1 MNYIKHL
8 TGFFDKV
15 MRDDRLNPSH
25 ISLYV
30 SLFQFWNVQRF
41 ANPISISRD
50 EVMRVSKIG
59 SKATYHKCM
68 KDLHNFNYLAYD
80 PSFNPFRGSLVTL
93 FNLEMPVSKVH
104 KQSRKLSKLVPP
116 SEQVLNTNQTSSK
129 QALVPSINSSNN
141 TNKLNKPNE
150 NEHSRKKIDS
160 EFNSDSAIV
169 NSPGAQQRK
178 KVAPK
183 KERAAEG
190 FIRPVL
196 LSVQAYFIE
205 NKWPV
210 LEAAKF
216 FNHYQSN
223 GWMVGNVPMQN
234 WQASADKW
242 ILNTK
247 NFDNG
252 KTERTTAS
260 GGNPQPG
267 NLHATA
273 GGKDYSE
280 PL

>member
-50 EVMRVSKIG
+50 EVMRISKIG

-68 KDLHNFNYLAYD
+68 KDLHNFSYLAYD

-116 SEQVLNTNQTSSK
+116 SEQALNTNQTSSK
-129 QALVPSINSSNN
+129 QALVPSINSLNK
-141 TNKLNKPNE
+141 TNKLNKTNE
-150 NEHSRKKIDS
+150 YGHARKNNDTT
-160 EFNSDSAIV
+160 SDSDSSTVDSTAEH
-169 NSPGAQQRK
+169 QRK

-183 KERAAEG
+183 KERSAEG
-190 FIRPVL
+190 FLRPVL
-196 LSVQAYFIE
+196 PAIEKYFADRS
-205 NKWPV
+205 WPAS
-210 LEAAKF
+210 EAQKF

-223 GWMVGNVPMQN
+223 GWLVGNVPMQD
-234 WQASADKW
+234 WQASSEKW
-242 ILNTK
+242 ILNAT
-247 NFDNG
+247 NFTHG
-252 KTERTTAS
+252 KAGQTAIPR
-260 GGNPQPG
+260 NLQPG
-267 NLHATA
+267 NLHAT